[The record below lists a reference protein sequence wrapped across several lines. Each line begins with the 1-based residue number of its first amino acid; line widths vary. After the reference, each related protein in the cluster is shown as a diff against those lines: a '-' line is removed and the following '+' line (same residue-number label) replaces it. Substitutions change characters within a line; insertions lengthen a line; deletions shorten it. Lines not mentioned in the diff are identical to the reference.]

1 MAVIR
6 RANVAESLS
15 AFATWLTKYP
25 VDGDPIY
32 SGSSVRYQ
40 VARYCDYLAAN
51 PWPGGDPLREHDA
64 RDGAVGAYAAYLE
77 MFNTPAATIGPILD
91 EPRPLLC
98 LSRSRRG
105 RVSGTSR
112 PSMNAAAPR

>member
-1 MAVIR
+1 MIR
-6 RANVAESLS
+6 RANTAESLS

-51 PWPGGDPLREHDA
+51 PWPGGDPLREHSA

-77 MFNTPAATIGPILD
+77 MFNTPAATIAPILASLD
-91 EPRPLLC
+91 RFYVFLGLGAVTADT
-98 LSRSRRG
+98 SRRTAIG
-105 RVSGTSR
+105 
-112 PSMNAAAPR
+112 

>member
-1 MAVIR
+1 MSMR
-6 RANVAESLS
+6 TNVAESLS

-51 PWPGGDPLREHDA
+51 PWPAGDPLRERSA

-77 MFNTPAATIGPILD
+77 TFNTPVATIGPILASLD
-91 EPRPLLC
+91 RFYVYLGL
-98 LSRSRRG
+98 G
-105 RVSGTSR
+105 AVVSGTSSSR
-112 PSMNAAAPR
+112 

>member
-1 MAVIR
+1 MSL
-6 RANVAESLS
+6 RANVGESLS

-51 PWPGGDPLREHDA
+51 PWPAGDPLRERSA
-64 RDGAVGAYAAYLE
+64 RDGAVDAYAAYLE
-77 MFNTPAATIGPILD
+77 MFNTPAATIGPILASLD
-91 EPRPLLC
+91 RFYVFLGL
-98 LSRSRRG
+98 G
-105 RVSGTSR
+105 AVVSGTSSR
-112 PSMNAAAPR
+112 G

>member
-1 MAVIR
+1 MAMSMR
-6 RANVAESLS
+6 TNVAESLS

-40 VARYCDYLAAN
+40 VARYCEYLAAN
-51 PWPGGDPLREHDA
+51 PWPAGDPLRERSA

-77 MFNTPAATIGPILD
+77 MFNTPVATIGPILASLD
-91 EPRPLLC
+91 RFYVYLGL
-98 LSRSRRG
+98 G
-105 RVSGTSR
+105 AVMSGTSSGR
-112 PSMNAAAPR
+112 